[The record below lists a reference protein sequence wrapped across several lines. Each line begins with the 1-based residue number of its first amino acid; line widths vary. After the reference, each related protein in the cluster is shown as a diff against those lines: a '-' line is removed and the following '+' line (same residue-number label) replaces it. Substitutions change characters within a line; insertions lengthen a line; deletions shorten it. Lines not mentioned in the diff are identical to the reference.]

1 MCALRLEVFTMPDA
15 PLARTTV
22 VMDVGA
28 LEDLRILAYEQG
40 YTAGWDDA
48 AAAQTDDQARIKA
61 DFARNLQSLGFT
73 FQEARMHVLRAIHPL
88 IQEIVSHL
96 LPKIARESLASVA
109 LEALMPLADQMAD
122 AQVTLVLNPVS
133 RAAVEALLEQ
143 ATGLPLIIIEEPTLG
158 EGQVYLRLGDSET
171 RIDLDRATAD
181 IATAVRDFFN
191 LTDKDKRYG

>member
-1 MCALRLEVFTMPDA
+1 MCALRLEVFAMPDA

-73 FQEARMHVLRAIHPL
+73 FQEARIHVLRAIQPL
-88 IQEIVSHL
+88 IEEIVSHL

-109 LEALMPLADQMAD
+109 LEALMPLAGQMAD

-181 IATAVRDFFN
+181 IAIAVRDFFN
-191 LTDKDKRYG
+191 TTEQDQRYG

>member
-1 MCALRLEVFTMPDA
+1 MCALRLKVFAMPDA

-73 FQEARMHVLRAIHPL
+73 FQEARIHVLRAIQPL
-88 IQEIVSHL
+88 IEEIVSHL

-109 LEALMPLADQMAD
+109 LEALMPLAGQMAD

-181 IATAVRDFFN
+181 IAIAVRDFFN
-191 LTDKDKRYG
+191 TTEQDQRYG

>member
-1 MCALRLEVFTMPDA
+1 MCALRLEVFAMPDA

-73 FQEARMHVLRAIHPL
+73 FQEARIHVLRAIQPL
-88 IQEIVSHL
+88 IEEIVSHL

-109 LEALMPLADQMAD
+109 LEALMPLAGQMAD

-171 RIDLDRATAD
+171 RIDLDRAIAD
-181 IATAVRDFFN
+181 IAIAVRDFFN
-191 LTDKDKRYG
+191 TTEQDQRYG

>member
-191 LTDKDKRYG
+191 LTEKDKRYG

>member
-1 MCALRLEVFTMPDA
+1 MCALRLEVFAMPDA

-48 AAAQTDDQARIKA
+48 AAAQTDDQSRIKA

-73 FQEARMHVLRAIHPL
+73 FQEARMHVLRAIQPL
-88 IQEIVSHL
+88 IEEIVSHL

-122 AQVTLVLNPVS
+122 AHVTLVLNPVS

-143 ATGLPLIIIEEPTLG
+143 ATGLSLIIIEEPTLG

-181 IATAVRDFFN
+181 IAAAVRDFFN
-191 LTDKDKRYG
+191 TTEKDQRYG

>member
-1 MCALRLEVFTMPDA
+1 MCALRLEVFAMPDA

-73 FQEARMHVLRAIHPL
+73 FQEARIHVLRAIQPL
-88 IQEIVSHL
+88 IEEIVSHL

-109 LEALMPLADQMAD
+109 LEALMPLAGQMAD

-143 ATGLPLIIIEEPTLG
+143 ATGLSLIIIEEPTLG

-181 IATAVRDFFN
+181 IAIAVRDFFN
-191 LTDKDKRYG
+191 TTEQDQRYG

>member
-48 AAAQTDDQARIKA
+48 AAAQTDDQSRIKA

-73 FQEARMHVLRAIHPL
+73 FQEARMHVLRAIHPPYPGNS
-88 IQEIVSHL
+88 QPSAAENC
-96 LPKIARESLASVA
+96 ARITGVGGIGSL
-109 LEALMPLADQMAD
+109 D
-122 AQVTLVLNPVS
+122 AAGGPNG
-133 RAAVEALLEQ
+133 RCA
-143 ATGLPLIIIEEPTLG
+143 
-158 EGQVYLRLGDSET
+158 GDFGS
-171 RIDLDRATAD
+171 
-181 IATAVRDFFN
+181 
-191 LTDKDKRYG
+191 

>member
-1 MCALRLEVFTMPDA
+1 MCALRLEVFAMPDA

-48 AAAQTDDQARIKA
+48 ATAQTDDQARIKA

-73 FQEARMHVLRAIHPL
+73 FQEARMHVLRAIQPL
-88 IQEIVSHL
+88 IQEIVGHL

-109 LEALMPLADQMAD
+109 LEALMPLAGQMAD

-191 LTDKDKRYG
+191 TTEQDQRYG

>member
-48 AAAQTDDQARIKA
+48 AAAQTDDQSRIKA

-109 LEALMPLADQMAD
+109 LEALMPLVDQMAD

-143 ATGLPLIIIEEPTLG
+143 ETGLPLIIIEEPTLG